1 MMLSEVPRDII
12 VWVQAL
18 PDLLKYWSEHGFG
31 LVAKHSA
38 LQWSGSSGGA
48 LTAAA
53 VSFDSTGELQW
64 TINIPTQRTPQDY
77 HATGH

>member
-1 MMLSEVPRDII
+1 MLSDVPCDII
-12 VWVQAL
+12 MSVQAL
-18 PDLLKYWSEHGFG
+18 PDLLKYWSEHGYG

-53 VSFDSTGELQW
+53 MRYDSTGEL
-64 TINIPTQRTPQDY
+64 
-77 HATGH
+77 